1 MLKKI
6 LNIVQIPI
14 KIILVCVMAYGIYS
28 YFNQVFVNE
37 DVDYGASF
45 HSLPENSMDVIV
57 LGSSHAQ
64 YSFVPSFFYED
75 TGLYSYVMGSACQPL
90 EVSYEMLKEALKTQ
104 SPKIVILETY
114 TAMPLRSICEADVC
128 YVKGQY
134 LMTGEEKY
142 NTINYLEEDKAK
154 TYYNDFINLHNNWK
168 NIESIDDLKPSKK
181 LQKLDSNIVDNFGHV
196 YLEPAPLD
204 NYWRAATFKSKE
216 EVELDELDLIS
227 LNNIYSLCKE
237 NNIELILYKTPI
249 DSMDITNQSYL
260 HKVWEWADANEVPYL
275 DFFALQEKLD
285 FNMWI
290 YSDSYHCFINGA
302 GVVTGEIADFI
313 KQNYDIDHQEN
324 EMLTSKYLDNALKN
338 DLNYLKYESN
348 IYKCLRRMKHQE
360 ATLLIKYNAN
370 GNMED
375 RLYQNIVDLGFTE
388 GFDLNQDYYA
398 VVKNGE
404 LIDYAHNELEL
415 ELNNKTILIN
425 EKTLEIDGEEISTK
439 GNLSIVMFDKELNK
453 HTTKNIDYSAY
464 PWEYG
469 YDYYY
474 KK

>member
-1 MLKKI
+1 M
-6 LNIVQIPI
+6 IPRFLSLS
-14 KIILVCVMAYGIYS
+14 KVC
-28 YFNQVFVNE
+28 
-37 DVDYGASF
+37 
-45 HSLPENSMDVIV
+45 
-57 LGSSHAQ
+57 
-64 YSFVPSFFYED
+64 
-75 TGLYSYVMGSACQPL
+75 
-90 EVSYEMLKEALKTQ
+90 
-104 SPKIVILETY
+104 
-114 TAMPLRSICEADVC
+114 
-128 YVKGQY
+128 
-134 LMTGEEKY
+134 
-142 NTINYLEEDKAK
+142 
-154 TYYNDFINLHNNWK
+154 DFIYDQN
-168 NIESIDDLKPSKK
+168 
-181 LQKLDSNIVDNFGHV
+181 
-196 YLEPAPLD
+196 
-204 NYWRAATFKSKE
+204 T
-216 EVELDELDLIS
+216 EL
-227 LNNIYSLCKE
+227 YLCKWT
-237 NNIELILYKTPI
+237 LKY
-249 DSMDITNQSYL
+249 
-260 HKVWEWADANEVPYL
+260 
-275 DFFALQEKLD
+275 F
-285 FNMWI
+285 
-290 YSDSYHCFINGA
+290 YSSL
-302 GVVTGEIADFI
+302 V
-313 KQNYDIDHQEN
+313 K
-324 EMLTSKYLDNALKN
+324 
-338 DLNYLKYESN
+338 LNYLKYESN